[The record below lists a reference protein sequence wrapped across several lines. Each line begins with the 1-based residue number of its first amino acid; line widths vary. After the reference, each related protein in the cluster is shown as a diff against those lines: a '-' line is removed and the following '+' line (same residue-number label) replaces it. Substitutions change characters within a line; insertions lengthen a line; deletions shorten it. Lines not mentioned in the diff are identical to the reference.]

1 VSAGKQRRKRA
12 TKARSCRGKKL
23 AFDTKEEA
31 WAHASRMA
39 KQTGT
44 FYHSL
49 TIYPCKQG
57 CKKYHIGRKQ
67 IHRR

>member
-12 TKARSCRGKKL
+12 TKARKCTSKYG
-23 AFDTKEEA
+23 AYGTKEEA
-31 WAHASRMA
+31 WSNVSRIA

-44 FYHSL
+44 YYHSL
-49 TIYPCKQG
+49 TIYKCKQG